1 MFLAILKPYI
11 FAVLPAG
18 SVPTSQVEGLPAT
31 APSTFVPSPV
41 VEIRSS
47 LSLSPVQTT
56 PFPPAS
62 TLANPQTTS
71 ATHTVRLLTPS
82 PSSKSPL
89 FVVSTPTDRTAAA
102 NAGSSIWRFRMKPW
116 IQQID
121 ELVEAGSY
129 KEALAL
135 LGSLDVALVA
145 DKVRSARL
153 SFERHFQS
161 THCRKRDNGK
171 SALSRR
177 STTSGTRST
186 TKPSTR
192 SLT

>member
-1 MFLAILKPYI
+1 MTSAILKPYI

-31 APSTFVPSPV
+31 TPSTFVSSPV

-47 LSLSPVQTT
+47 LSLSPVQTI

-62 TLANPQTTS
+62 TSSSTPTTT

-89 FVVSTPTDRTAAA
+89 FVVSTPTDRTVAA

-135 LGSLDVALVA
+135 LDSLDVALVA
-145 DKVRSARL
+145 DKVCPCRL
-153 SFERHFQS
+153 SFECYVQPVPS
-161 THCRKRDNGK
+161 RKRDNGK
-171 SALSRR
+171 SVLFRR
-177 STTSGTRST
+177 STTSGTPST

-192 SLT
+192 SST